1 MQQDKH
7 KVTLHL
13 SKELHQQ
20 LKVRS
25 VLASTT
31 MSDMAEQAIAFF
43 LSHPEVVES
52 MGAGHIHRVY
62 HCPTCTQAVVLRHG
76 ELVSIGGTASTLPV
90 LEEGESQL
98 VHC

>member
-13 SKELHQQ
+13 SKDLHQQ

-43 LSHPEVVES
+43 LNHPEVVEA
-52 MGAGHIHRVY
+52 MGAGHIHLVY
-62 HCPTCTQAVVLRHG
+62 HCPTCSQSVVLRQG
-76 ELVSIGGTASTLPV
+76 ELVSIGGTASILSS
-90 LEEGESQL
+90 LEEQDSHL

>member
-1 MQQDKH
+1 MQQDRH

-13 SKELHQQ
+13 SKELHHQ

-25 VLASTT
+25 VLAETT
-31 MSDMAEQAIAFF
+31 MSEMAEQAIAFY
-43 LSHPEVVES
+43 LQHPEVVEA

-62 HCPTCTQAVVLRHG
+62 HCPACTQPVVLRQG
-76 ELVSIGGTASTLPV
+76 ELVKISETASALGV
-90 LEEGESQL
+90 LEDNDTQL

>member
-43 LSHPEVVES
+43 LRHPEVVEA

-62 HCPTCTQAVVLRHG
+62 QCPTCSQPVVLRQG
-76 ELVSIGGTASTLPV
+76 ELVSIGGTASILSS
-90 LEEGESQL
+90 LEEQDSQL

>member
-13 SKELHQQ
+13 SKDLHQQ

-43 LSHPEVVES
+43 LEHPEVVEA
-52 MGAGHIHRVY
+52 MGAGHTHRVY
-62 HCPTCTQAVVLRHG
+62 HCPTCSQPVVLRNG
-76 ELVSIGGTASTLPV
+76 ELVGIGGAASVLPV
-90 LEEGESQL
+90 LEDKDSQL
-98 VHC
+98 IHC

>member
-13 SKELHQQ
+13 SKDLHQQ

-43 LSHPEVVES
+43 LSHPEVVEA

-62 HCPTCTQAVVLRHG
+62 HCPTCSQPVVLRQG
-76 ELVSIGGTASTLPV
+76 ELVGIGGTASV
-90 LEEGESQL
+90 LSSLEDQDSHL

>member
-1 MQQDKH
+1 MHQDKQ

-13 SKELHQQ
+13 SKDLHQQ

-31 MSDMAEQAIAFF
+31 MSEMAEQAIAFF
-43 LSHPEVVES
+43 LSHPEVVEA

-62 HCPTCTQAVVLRHG
+62 HCPTCTQPVVLRQG
-76 ELVSIGGTASTLPV
+76 ELVSIGSTSASIPI
-90 LEEGESQL
+90 LEDQDTQL
-98 VHC
+98 IHC

>member
-13 SKELHQQ
+13 SKDLHQQ

-43 LSHPEVVES
+43 LSHPEVVEA

-62 HCPTCTQAVVLRHG
+62 HCPTCSQSVVLRQG
-76 ELVSIGGTASTLPV
+76 ELVSIGGTASILSS
-90 LEEGESQL
+90 LEEQDSHL